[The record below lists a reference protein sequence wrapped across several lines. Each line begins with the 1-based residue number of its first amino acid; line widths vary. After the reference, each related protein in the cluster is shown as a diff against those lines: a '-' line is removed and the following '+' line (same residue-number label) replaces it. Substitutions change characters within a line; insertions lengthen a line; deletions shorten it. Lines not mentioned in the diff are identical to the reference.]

1 MDKRAARAQGV
12 LGRSSRT
19 SSRFEGGEVQ
29 RQRADG
35 VRGRQCGM
43 APKTDAGEAGCGRA
57 VCRICSHR
65 CSLAEGAVGRCRA
78 RVARGGEVVSLN
90 YGLATSLALDPIEK
104 KPLARLHP
112 GSTVLSVGSFGCNL
126 SCPFCQNASIAQ
138 AGEHEVRWRRVE
150 PGELVEQALRLADRG
165 CIGIAYTYNE
175 PLVGFEFVRDCA
187 RLAHEAGLLNVVV
200 SNGMICDEPL
210 EELVPLI
217 DAANIDLKGFSQ
229 DFYDLVGGEYL
240 TVRRTIERLAA
251 APSCHL
257 EVTTLV
263 IPGLNDDV
271 GQIAEAARWLA
282 SLDPGIT
289 YHLTRFFPQHRMAD
303 RPPTPIATLR
313 EAADAARRYLRDV
326 RLGNC

>member
-1 MDKRAARAQGV
+1 
-12 LGRSSRT
+12 
-19 SSRFEGGEVQ
+19 
-29 RQRADG
+29 
-35 VRGRQCGM
+35 M
-43 APKTDAGEAGCGRA
+43 APKNDTGEAGCGRA
-57 VCRICSHR
+57 VCRICPHR

-78 RVARGGEVVSLN
+78 RVARDGEVVSLN

-104 KPLARLHP
+104 KPLARFHP

-150 PGELVEQALRLADRG
+150 PGELVEQALRLVDRG

-263 IPGLNDDV
+263 VPGLNDDV
-271 GQIAEAARWLA
+271 GQIADAARWLA
-282 SLDPGIT
+282 SLDPAIT
-289 YHLTRFFPQHRMAD
+289 YHLTRFFPQHLMAD

>member
-1 MDKRAARAQGV
+1 
-12 LGRSSRT
+12 
-19 SSRFEGGEVQ
+19 
-29 RQRADG
+29 
-35 VRGRQCGM
+35 M
-43 APKTDAGEAGCGRA
+43 APKNDTGEAGCGRA
-57 VCRICSHR
+57 VCRICPHR

-78 RVARGGEVVSLN
+78 RVARDGEVVSLN

-104 KPLARLHP
+104 KPLARFHP

-138 AGEHEVRWRRVE
+138 AGEHEVRCRRVE
-150 PGELVEQALRLADRG
+150 PDELVEQALRLVDRG

-240 TVRRTIERLAA
+240 TIRRTIERLAA

-271 GQIAEAARWLA
+271 GQIADAARWLA

-313 EAADAARRYLRDV
+313 EAAVSARRYLRYV

>member
-1 MDKRAARAQGV
+1 
-12 LGRSSRT
+12 
-19 SSRFEGGEVQ
+19 
-29 RQRADG
+29 
-35 VRGRQCGM
+35 M
-43 APKTDAGEAGCGRA
+43 APKIDAGEAGCGRA
-57 VCRICSHR
+57 VCRICPHR

-104 KPLARLHP
+104 KPLARFHP

-150 PGELVEQALRLADRG
+150 PGELMEQALRLTERG

-282 SLDPGIT
+282 SLDPGII

>member
-1 MDKRAARAQGV
+1 
-12 LGRSSRT
+12 
-19 SSRFEGGEVQ
+19 
-29 RQRADG
+29 
-35 VRGRQCGM
+35 M
-43 APKTDAGEAGCGRA
+43 APKTDAGEAERGRA
-57 VCRICSHR
+57 VCRICPHR

-78 RVARGGEVVSLN
+78 RVARDGVVVSLN
-90 YGLATSLALDPIEK
+90 YGLATSRALDPIEK
-104 KPLARLHP
+104 KPLARFHP

-138 AGEHEVRWRRVE
+138 AGEHEVRWRRIE

-271 GQIAEAARWLA
+271 GQIADAARWLA
-282 SLDPGIT
+282 SLHPAIT
-289 YHLTRFFPQHRMAD
+289 YHLTRFFPQHLMAD
-303 RPPTPIATLR
+303 RPPTPISTLR

>member
-1 MDKRAARAQGV
+1 
-12 LGRSSRT
+12 
-19 SSRFEGGEVQ
+19 
-29 RQRADG
+29 
-35 VRGRQCGM
+35 M
-43 APKTDAGEAGCGRA
+43 APKTDAGEAGRGRA
-57 VCRICSHR
+57 VCRICPHR
-65 CSLAEGAVGRCRA
+65 CSLAEGAVGRCRV
-78 RVARGGEVVSLN
+78 RVARDGEVVSLN

-104 KPLARLHP
+104 KPLARFHP

-217 DAANIDLKGFSQ
+217 DAANVDLKGFSQ

-251 APSCHL
+251 EPSCHL

>member
-1 MDKRAARAQGV
+1 
-12 LGRSSRT
+12 
-19 SSRFEGGEVQ
+19 
-29 RQRADG
+29 
-35 VRGRQCGM
+35 M
-43 APKTDAGEAGCGRA
+43 APKTDAGEAGRGRA
-57 VCRICSHR
+57 VCRICPHR

-78 RVARGGEVVSLN
+78 RVARDGEVVSLN

-104 KPLARLHP
+104 KPLARFHP

-165 CIGIAYTYNE
+165 CIGIACTYNE

-289 YHLTRFFPQHRMAD
+289 SHLTRFFPQHRMAD

>member
-1 MDKRAARAQGV
+1 
-12 LGRSSRT
+12 
-19 SSRFEGGEVQ
+19 
-29 RQRADG
+29 
-35 VRGRQCGM
+35 M
-43 APKTDAGEAGCGRA
+43 APKNDTGEAGRGRA
-57 VCRICSHR
+57 ACRICPHR
-65 CSLAEGAVGRCRA
+65 CSLADGAVGRCRA
-78 RVARGGEVVSLN
+78 RVARDGEVVSLN

-104 KPLARLHP
+104 KPLARFHP

-240 TVRRTIERLAA
+240 TVCRTIERLAA

-257 EVTTLV
+257 EITTLV

-282 SLDPGIT
+282 SLDPGII

-313 EAADAARRYLRDV
+313 EAADAARRNLRDV

>member
-1 MDKRAARAQGV
+1 MV
-12 LGRSSRT
+12 
-19 SSRFEGGEVQ
+19 
-29 RQRADG
+29 
-35 VRGRQCGM
+35 
-43 APKTDAGEAGCGRA
+43 PKTDAGEAGRGRA
-57 VCRICSHR
+57 VCRICPHR

-78 RVARGGEVVSLN
+78 RVARDGVVVSLN

-104 KPLARLHP
+104 KPLARFHP

-282 SLDPGIT
+282 SLDPGFT

-313 EAADAARRYLRDV
+313 EAAVAARRYLRDV

>member
-1 MDKRAARAQGV
+1 M
-12 LGRSSRT
+12 
-19 SSRFEGGEVQ
+19 
-29 RQRADG
+29 
-35 VRGRQCGM
+35 
-43 APKTDAGEAGCGRA
+43 
-57 VCRICSHR
+57 
-65 CSLAEGAVGRCRA
+65 GRCRA
-78 RVARGGEVVSLN
+78 RVARDGEVVSLN

-104 KPLARLHP
+104 KPLARFHP

-150 PGELVEQALRLADRG
+150 PGELMEQALRLTERG

-210 EELVPLI
+210 EELIPLI

-271 GQIAEAARWLA
+271 GQIADAARWLA
-282 SLDPGIT
+282 SLDPAIT
-289 YHLTRFFPQHRMAD
+289 YHLTRFFPQHLMAD

>member
-1 MDKRAARAQGV
+1 
-12 LGRSSRT
+12 
-19 SSRFEGGEVQ
+19 
-29 RQRADG
+29 
-35 VRGRQCGM
+35 M
-43 APKTDAGEAGCGRA
+43 APKTDAGEAGRGRA
-57 VCRICSHR
+57 VCRICPHR

-78 RVARGGEVVSLN
+78 RVARDGVVVSLN
-90 YGLATSLALDPIEK
+90 YGLATSRALDPIEK
-104 KPLARLHP
+104 KPLARFHP

-138 AGEHEVRWRRVE
+138 AGEHEVRWRRIE
-150 PGELVEQALRLADRG
+150 PGELVEQALRLVDRG

-271 GQIAEAARWLA
+271 GQIADAARWLA
-282 SLDPGIT
+282 SLDPAIT
-289 YHLTRFFPQHRMAD
+289 YHLTRFFPQHLMAD
-303 RPPTPIATLR
+303 RPPTPISTLR

>member
-1 MDKRAARAQGV
+1 
-12 LGRSSRT
+12 
-19 SSRFEGGEVQ
+19 
-29 RQRADG
+29 
-35 VRGRQCGM
+35 M
-43 APKTDAGEAGCGRA
+43 APKTDAGEAGRGRA
-57 VCRICSHR
+57 VCRICPHR
-65 CSLAEGAVGRCRA
+65 CSPAEGAVGRCRA
-78 RVARGGEVVSLN
+78 RVARDGEVVSLN

-104 KPLARLHP
+104 KPLARFHP

-175 PLVGFEFVRDCA
+175 PLVGFEFVRNCA

-217 DAANIDLKGFSQ
+217 DAANVDLKGFSQ

-282 SLDPGIT
+282 SLDPGIA

>member
-1 MDKRAARAQGV
+1 
-12 LGRSSRT
+12 
-19 SSRFEGGEVQ
+19 
-29 RQRADG
+29 
-35 VRGRQCGM
+35 M
-43 APKTDAGEAGCGRA
+43 APKTDAGEAGRGRA
-57 VCRICSHR
+57 VCRICPHR

-78 RVARGGEVVSLN
+78 RVARDGEVVSLN

-104 KPLARLHP
+104 KPLARFHP

-150 PGELVEQALRLADRG
+150 PDELVEQALRLADRG

-282 SLDPGIT
+282 SLDPGFT

-313 EAADAARRYLRDV
+313 EAAVAARRYLRDV

>member
-1 MDKRAARAQGV
+1 
-12 LGRSSRT
+12 
-19 SSRFEGGEVQ
+19 
-29 RQRADG
+29 
-35 VRGRQCGM
+35 M
-43 APKTDAGEAGCGRA
+43 APKNDTGEAGCGRA
-57 VCRICSHR
+57 VCRICPHR
-65 CSLAEGAVGRCRA
+65 CSLADGAVGRCRA
-78 RVARGGEVVSLN
+78 RVARDGEVVSLN

-104 KPLARLHP
+104 KPLARFHP

-210 EELVPLI
+210 EELIPLI

-271 GQIAEAARWLA
+271 GQIADAARWLA
-282 SLDPGIT
+282 SLDPAIT
-289 YHLTRFFPQHRMAD
+289 YHLTRFFPQHLMAD